1 MLVSKLL
8 QSVESVPVALE
19 SWPRT
24 GLVSADHSAIMGSLQ
39 QTYLFQGSNNHY
51 DAYFDTSLNELAD
64 GWAGL
69 TAQRHQRITDQGA
82 LVLSVFV
89 PNKAT
94 CLPAAFPQ
102 PMPRGGTTIWKR
114 LTHLLSDDSGV
125 IFSLQKMKIDEA
137 TMSGAWLRTDSH
149 WSQSGCLLAVNEI
162 LEKLALPLLEVQ
174 LATETQQFSGDLS
187 SKWSGKVLAEVRR
200 ELFCPE
206 ITSIIPEVEFDNN
219 QGKSQHFGRHVRWVN
234 KNAKYQINVTIVG
247 NSFSGTGRGPGELTW
262 WLARLF
268 KSVTFLHISLIPTDV
283 VEMTSCDVL
292 IFQTVERFL
301 YVLPQDNL
309 TCDEIAKFF
318 GDQS

>member
-1 MLVSKLL
+1 MLSILKLA
-8 QSVESVPVALE
+8 ESMPE
-19 SWPRT
+19 DPSIWPRCGT
-24 GLVSADHSAIMGSLQ
+24 ISADRVGAMGKGYEAFLYQ
-39 QTYLFQGSNNHY
+39 ASNRHY

-82 LVLSVFV
+82 QVLSVFV

-114 LTHLLSDDSGV
+114 LTHLLADDSGV
-125 IFSLQKMKIDEA
+125 IFSLQKMKIDES

-149 WSQSGCLLAVNEI
+149 WSRTGCLLSVNEI
-162 LEKLALPLLEVQ
+162 LKQMGFPILNLEIDSNFVKV
-174 LATETQQFSGDLS
+174 SGDLAS
-187 SKWSGKVLAEVRR
+187 RWRGQVLV
-200 ELFCPE
+200 ELRKDLVSPE
-206 ITSIIPEVEFDNN
+206 IVTTIPELDFDNY
-219 QGKSQHFGRHVRWVN
+219 QGGLGHLGRHVRWAN
-234 KNAKYQINVTIVG
+234 KDAKYQINVTIVG

-268 KSVTFLHISLIPTDV
+268 KSVTFLHSSLIPTDV

-309 TCDEIAKFF
+309 TCDEIVKFLA
-318 GDQS
+318 DQS